1 MRRAIHDTFLAA
13 LGAARS
19 PVGGWGPRP
28 GAPAEAEPTAL
39 ACLALDDARGRAW
52 LEADQRPD
60 GAFGLIEGRVRND
73 SSTALGALAL
83 PPGPA
88 RERALDHLVASRAGL
103 FPSNEATPH
112 SEEVQGWGWTP
123 QTFAW
128 VEPTSRALLALRRLR
143 PTARL
148 AIDDAVGTLADRECV
163 GGGWNYG
170 NRVVLA
176 EELEPFGQTTAVAL
190 LGLQGSPGD
199 LTRRGVDVLQGLWR
213 REQGGLTL
221 AQAAAALRLLG
232 EDVTEV
238 EVALA
243 ERYAAT
249 AFLDDVVALAW
260 AAIATG
266 PRLDRLRIPS

>member
-1 MRRAIHDTFLAA
+1 MLTA
-13 LGAARS
+13 LNDELLDRLEAARS
-19 PVGGWGPRP
+19 PDGGWGSRPRSS
-28 GAPAEAEPTAL
+28 AEAEPTAL
-39 ACLALDDARGRAW
+39 ACLALDDAAAQGW
-52 LEADQRPD
+52 LEANQRPD
-60 GAFGLIEGRVRND
+60 GAFGLLEGRVRND

-83 PPGPA
+83 EPGPA
-88 RERALDHLVASRAGL
+88 RERALDHLVASRAGI
-103 FPSNEATPH
+103 FPSNDATPH

-128 VEPTSRALLALRRLR
+128 VEPTSRALLALRLLR

-170 NRVVLA
+170 NRVVLS

-190 LGLQGSPGD
+190 LGLQGVPAD
-199 LTRRGVDVLQGLWR
+199 LTRRGVDALQGLWR
-213 REQGGLTL
+213 QEQGGLTL
-221 AQAAAALRLLG
+221 AQTAAALRLLG
-232 EDVTEV
+232 EHVTEV
-238 EVALA
+238 EVALG

-266 PRLDRLRIPS
+266 PRLELLRIPS